1 MVKPPPLTSGIPWN
15 FQPTY
20 SPDGKKIAFI
30 SDRNGADNIWVMNAD
45 GSNPHEVTKE
55 TKHLIHNPAWSPD
68 GQWISARKGFV
79 SSRSIAAGE
88 IWLYH
93 VNGGEGIQLVER
105 ANGKKAQK
113 SMGEPAY
120 SPDGKYLY
128 FSQDATPGLVWQYN
142 KDATGQIFVIKRL
155 NLDNNKMDVLAG
167 GPGGA
172 VRPVPSSDGKKIA
185 FVKRL
190 PNAKSAIYIKDLA
203 SGNETALLQELRKR

>member
-1 MVKPPPLTSGIPWN
+1 MSFNVTLKALSILFFLSISITGFAEETPDWDVSAPPGEWHNITIDTETTTWSFLDVSPDGKTVIFDSLGDIYSIPIAGGEATALTSGIPWN

-30 SDRNGADNIWVMNAD
+30 SDRNGADNIWVMDAD

-79 SSRSIAAGE
+79 SGRSIAAGE

-105 ANGKKAQK
+105 ADGKKAQK

-120 SPDGKYLY
+120 SPDGKFL
-128 FSQDATPGLVWQYN
+128 
-142 KDATGQIFVIKRL
+142 
-155 NLDNNKMDVLAG
+155 
-167 GPGGA
+167 
-172 VRPVPSSDGKKIA
+172 
-185 FVKRL
+185 
-190 PNAKSAIYIKDLA
+190 
-203 SGNETALLQELRKR
+203 